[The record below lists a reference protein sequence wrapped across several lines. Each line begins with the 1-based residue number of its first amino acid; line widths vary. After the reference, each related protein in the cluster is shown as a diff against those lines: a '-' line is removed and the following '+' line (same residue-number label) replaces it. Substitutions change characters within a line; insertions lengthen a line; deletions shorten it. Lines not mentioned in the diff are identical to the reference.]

1 MVMLSNSIIHDAL
14 VQSLSCDQGK
24 PHLEVYDSELRG
36 FYVDVLAS
44 GRKSYRLR
52 YRFEKKLRITTLGD
66 ARYMNAQEARE
77 LAHTILRQAKQGK
90 DPLAVASS
98 ALGPTVQEFFLDKYM
113 PYVKSY
119 KRSWQSDLSM
129 INNHIVKRCGKLRMG
144 VASPADIA
152 IFLEGMKQ
160 SGYAAGTCNR
170 ALVLMR
176 YGFELAIRWGE
187 PEILKNP
194 LKEIKNLRNDNRI
207 ERYLTLEQTGLL
219 ASAVEQSENKMLR
232 FIVLFLIFTGAR
244 KREVLDSRWQDID
257 WDKRSWRIPKTKSGK
272 VRHVPLSSGA
282 IELLETLKEMTLK
295 RENSGAAPAP
305 AQAKGFHLLAGR
317 AIFVNEKTNKP
328 FVSFFYSWNTA
339 RIAAG
344 LPQLR
349 VHDLR
354 HSFASFLVN
363 AGRSLYEV
371 QELLGHADIRT
382 TSRYAHLSRERLIAA
397 VEFVPQI
404 TIAK

>member
-1 MVMLSNSIIHDAL
+1 MLSNSIIHDAL
-14 VQSLSCDQGK
+14 VKSLSCDQGK

-77 LAHTILRQAKQGK
+77 LAHAILRQAKQGK

-98 ALGPTVQEFFLDKYM
+98 ALGPTVQEFFLEKYM

-119 KRSWQSDLSM
+119 KRSWQTDLSM

-144 VASPADIA
+144 SATPADIA
-152 IFLEGMKQ
+152 IFLDGMKQ
-160 SGYAAGTCNR
+160 SGFAAGTINR

-187 PEILKNP
+187 PGVLKNP
-194 LKEIKNLRNDNRI
+194 LKEIKNLRDDNRI
-207 ERYLTLEQTGLL
+207 ERYLTIEQTGLL

-244 KREVLDSRWQDID
+244 KREALDARWQDID

-272 VRHVPLSSGA
+272 IRHVPLSSGA
-282 IELLETLKEMTLK
+282 MELLETLKGMALK
-295 RENSGAAPAP
+295 RESSGATAAPG
-305 AQAKGFHLLAGR
+305 QAKGFHLLAGR

-339 RIAAG
+339 RIAVG

-363 AGRSLYEV
+363 AGRSLNEV